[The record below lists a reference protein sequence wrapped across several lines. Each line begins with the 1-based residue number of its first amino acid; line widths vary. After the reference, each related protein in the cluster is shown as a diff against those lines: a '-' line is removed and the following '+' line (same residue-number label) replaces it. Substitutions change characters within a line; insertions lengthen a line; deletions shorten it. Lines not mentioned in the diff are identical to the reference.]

1 MSKNNVLKIVKKH
14 QRIYFVAGEPSGD
27 KLGASVMSA
36 LKQNPRNAD
45 ISFVGIGGPSME
57 NYGLKSL
64 FPMSELS
71 IMGLFELIPH
81 IPNVLARLNQTLED
95 IKYRKPDLVVT
106 IDSPGFNFRLGK
118 KVKGLGIPVIHIGA
132 PSVWAWKPWRAK
144 KVAAFLDHLI
154 ALFPFEPPYFTKEG
168 LATTFVGHP
177 LVEKNLE
184 QIDPKAFRE
193 TFQIPKDQKIIVI
206 MPGSRQSE
214 IQKLLPIFLDVL
226 RRYQEQGHKFTCV
239 CPTVPHLRE
248 KVESFL
254 SAQGGGIVLL
264 DETLKYQALRGA
276 DVALVA
282 SGTATL
288 ELALTQTPMIVAYK
302 ANAISAWIVK
312 QLIKVKYV
320 CLVNLLLD
328 EYVIPEY
335 LQENCTADKIYDAL
349 SNLLN
354 NKQLM
359 AKDQRK
365 SLIKVQRLLT
375 PARGSPSQN
384 TADIIQSYLNPFS

>member
-1 MSKNNVLKIVKKH
+1 MQALTLNPKNTEL
-14 QRIYFVAGEPSGD
+14 D
-27 KLGASVMSA
+27 
-36 LKQNPRNAD
+36 
-45 ISFVGIGGPSME
+45 FVGIGGPSME
-57 NYGLKSL
+57 THGLKSL
-64 FPMSELS
+64 FPISELS
-71 IMGLFELIPH
+71 IMGLLEIIPH
-81 IPNVLARLNQTLED
+81 IPNVMARLNQTLED
-95 IKYRKPDLVVT
+95 IKRVKPDVIVT

-118 KVKGLGIPVIHIGA
+118 KIKDLGIPLIHIGA

-177 LVEKNLE
+177 LVEKNLD
-184 QIDPKAFRE
+184 QIDSKAFRE
-193 TFQIPKDQKIIVI
+193 TFHIPKDHKIIVI

-214 IQKLLPIFLDVL
+214 IQKLMPIFLDVL
-226 RRYQEQGHKFTCV
+226 KRYQDEGHKFACV

-248 KVESFL
+248 KVETL
-254 SAQGGGIVLL
+254 LNTHLGGIVIL
-264 DETLKYQALRGA
+264 DEALKYQALRSA
-276 DVALVA
+276 DAALVA

-302 ANAISAWIVK
+302 ANPISAWIVK
-312 QLIKVKYV
+312 QLIKVRYV

-328 EYVIPEY
+328 DYVIPEY
-335 LQENCTADKIYDAL
+335 LQENCTPDKIYDAF

-365 SLIKVQRLLT
+365 SLVKVQRLLT
-375 PARGSPSQN
+375 PSKGTPSQN
-384 TADIIQSYLNPFS
+384 MADIIQTYLNPIPRGD